1 MSSYVQLSA
10 DSKKHEKMTAIDRR
24 NAIIEVL
31 CERRRENLKNL
42 AFEFGVSRRTIANDI
57 LELTR
62 SYPIE
67 TYRGNG
73 GCVKIADGYY
83 PGRKYLKPKQR
94 EALLNAINTADAET
108 RVGLES
114 ILREFSI

>member
-1 MSSYVQLSA
+1 MSSRPKMS
-10 DSKKHEKMTAIDRR
+10 SKIRNEEKLTAIERR

-31 CERRRENLKNL
+31 CLRRKDNLKNL

-57 LELTR
+57 LELTC

-73 GCVKIADGYY
+73 GCVKIADGYTL
-83 PGRKYLKPKQR
+83 GRKYLKPHQR
-94 EALLNAINTADAET
+94 DALLTAIENADSDT
-108 RVGLES
+108 RAGLES
-114 ILREFSI
+114 ILKEFSL